1 MIMAQQLLPVALCSC
16 ALAASAASSS
26 SALAGVTATEDS
38 ASGAAGA
45 LAIDEECRTLG
56 SPATG
61 VATGACA
68 LNALQMRGVRSAAA
82 AEGAQAVTHL
92 EGWHANRSAS
102 GGQLE
107 GSFASSGSCSEYGC
121 VGYMRSHACQCNS
134 ECRKHGNCCRDF
146 EQRCGHAGTPSAEQ
160 PSGGS
165 CAEYGCVGYVHGHAC
180 QCNSECR
187 RHKNCCRDFEQ
198 KCGHAPAGHRHAE
211 PTLATPPGV
220 NLGGWLCLEDWFFSG
235 ASGRNVMT
243 PGTQGQG
250 RCFPPKV
257 PSKRWSSEGLLTKQL
272 SDSRGMRAAAAAFE
286 AHRRSYMSDGDLR
299 SIAALGIKTVRLP
312 LTWAAFADALASM
325 APKLY
330 GVHNPEKDTWIV
342 PDPFY
347 TETTAWAT
355 IPRALLADF
364 ARQAGRHG
372 LKVLFDLHAFPGGSS
387 DATYSGVWPQRPAF
401 WTGRMRVGDRG
412 ATLRDCGLLIAKAL
426 VQWVEQLGA
435 EEQVGIA
442 GVSLM
447 NEPAHMAAMAKEPWA
462 DERQILSWLAAAGQ
476 IFRESQLPRNG
487 QRLYVQVVDTAFKD
501 FLVSVTPWWPNTF
514 SFQERHSWAVIDLHW
529 YAAWLAGKCDGRTI
543 PGGGFLCDQPLDE
556 VRPLL
561 RRCADKF
568 SVDFFASHFEGN
580 RACSE
585 MSVGTYEDGRYACTD
600 RAVLRTF
607 LQEQVASMQEQGIEP
622 FFWTWRMPYASVF
635 EPGWSLKHLAGLED
649 PHAASFCHG

>member
-1 MIMAQQLLPVALCSC
+1 
-16 ALAASAASSS
+16 
-26 SALAGVTATEDS
+26 
-38 ASGAAGA
+38 
-45 LAIDEECRTLG
+45 
-56 SPATG
+56 
-61 VATGACA
+61 
-68 LNALQMRGVRSAAA
+68 
-82 AEGAQAVTHL
+82 
-92 EGWHANRSAS
+92 
-102 GGQLE
+102 
-107 GSFASSGSCSEYGC
+107 
-121 VGYMRSHACQCNS
+121 
-134 ECRKHGNCCRDF
+134 
-146 EQRCGHAGTPSAEQ
+146 
-160 PSGGS
+160 
-165 CAEYGCVGYVHGHAC
+165 
-180 QCNSECR
+180 
-187 RHKNCCRDFEQ
+187 
-198 KCGHAPAGHRHAE
+198 
-211 PTLATPPGV
+211 
-220 NLGGWLCLEDWFFSG
+220 
-235 ASGRNVMT
+235 MT

>member
-1 MIMAQQLLPVALCSC
+1 MIMVQQSLPVALCAC
-16 ALAASAASSS
+16 ALAVSAASSW
-26 SALAGVTATEDS
+26 SALAGVTAAEDS

-68 LNALQMRGVRSAAA
+68 LNALQMRGVRSAAV
-82 AEGAQAVTHL
+82 AEGAQAVTDV
-92 EGWHANRSAS
+92 EGWHANRSTS
-102 GGQLE
+102 GGRLE
-107 GSFASSGSCSEYGC
+107 GISASSGSCSEYGC
-121 VGYMRSHACQCNS
+121 VGYVRGHACQCNS